1 MSVTGR
7 GANLA
12 SRRLPWLI
20 NWFSRWQAGQY
31 ERSRGHRAGRL
42 RGKPIFRLSVLGR
55 QSGQLR
61 SVMLMLV
68 RRGDDLI
75 VCGSQGGTPQDPN
88 WWKNLVAAGRATVQV
103 SAESY
108 DVDVQVVTDPAER
121 VQLWSLLTAAYPD
134 FATYQALTDRVLPI
148 AVLRRQAADH
158 VRQP

>member
-1 MSVTGR
+1 M
-7 GANLA
+7 
-12 SRRLPWLI
+12 
-20 NWFSRWQAGQY
+20 
-31 ERSRGHRAGRL
+31 
-42 RGKPIFRLSVLGR
+42 
-55 QSGQLR
+55 
-61 SVMLMLV
+61 
-68 RRGDDLI
+68 
-75 VCGSQGGTPQDPN
+75 
-88 WWKNLVAAGRATVQV
+88 QV